1 MLPALKPIDEHDA
14 WTEPEPFQSQDWN
27 EQAGKVAQ
35 AIGTPFFHEELIHLF
50 ELTIKTDA
58 SWIIRFAGDVIPD
71 VLFTKNVPPE
81 VRSVYSEECAVVDPF
96 STRWRSSKKSGVFSL
111 AQLYSNEAAYRLYHK
126 TFLAAAGMDD
136 ELGIFIP
143 ITEDNCFGILLEREW
158 GLFQQDEIDTIDTLY
173 PAIEQWLRAHLDVLF
188 EDFRNPDRSNVD
200 GVDNRPMMIHDHAG
214 QHVYSSE
221 AWNDAVRRRATLK
234 THVAEL
240 LATVGEERR
249 LDDLVIRSEK
259 LGPDFPLAP
268 NGVMLTLER
277 TAEPARQLELT
288 AARRL
293 YATFTRRERDVLR
306 LALRGLANQDISRT
320 LDVGVGSI
328 RNVKT
333 NLYRK
338 SGVGTEGELV
348 LKFLP
353 FAGFL

>member
-1 MLPALKPIDEHDA
+1 MLHALKPPEQPA
-14 WTEPEPFQSQDWN
+14 SWTGADPFQSQDWN

-35 AIGTPFFHEELIHLF
+35 AIGTPFFHEELIQLF
-50 ELTIKTDA
+50 ELTIQTDA
-58 SWIIRFAGDVIPD
+58 SWIIRFAGEAIPD

-81 VRSVYSEECAVVDPF
+81 VKSVYSEQCAIVDPF
-96 STRWRSSKKSGVFSL
+96 STRWKDSKKAGAFSL

-126 TFLAAAGMDD
+126 TFLNAAGMDD

-158 GLFQQDEIDTIDTLY
+158 GLFQQDEIRTIDTLY
-173 PAIEQWLRAHLDVLF
+173 PAVEQWLRAHLDVLF
-188 EDFRNPDRSNVD
+188 EDFSNPDRSD
-200 GVDNRPMMIHDHAG
+200 GGENRPMMIHDHAG

-221 AWNDAVRRRATLK
+221 SWYDALRRRASLK

-240 LATVGEERR
+240 LAMVGEERR
-249 LDDLVIRSEK
+249 LDDLVISSER

-268 NGVMLTLER
+268 NGVMLTLQR
-277 TAEPARQLELT
+277 IAEPCRQLEIS

-293 YATFTRRERDVLR
+293 HATFTRRERDVLR
-306 LALRGLANQDISRT
+306 LALAGLGNQEISRT
-320 LDVGVGSI
+320 LDVAVGSI

-338 SGVGTEGELV
+338 SGVGSEGELV

-353 FAGFL
+353 FASFL